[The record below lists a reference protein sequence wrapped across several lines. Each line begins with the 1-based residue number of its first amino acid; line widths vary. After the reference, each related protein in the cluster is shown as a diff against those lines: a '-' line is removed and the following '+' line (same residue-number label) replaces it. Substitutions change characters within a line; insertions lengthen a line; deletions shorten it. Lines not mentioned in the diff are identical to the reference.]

1 MAVYRSS
8 RYFTGDAQ
16 QIKNKTTNLYN
27 WTVYRKFP
35 ESVRINYINYTW
47 VDGDRMDYLADVY
60 LGSGTLWWKIM
71 DVNPDIEDPFNIPAG
86 TVIRIPRG

>member
-8 RYFTGDAQ
+8 RYYTGDAQ
-16 QIKNKTTNLYN
+16 QIKSKTTGLYN

-35 ESVRINYINYTW
+35 GSTRINYINYTW
-47 VDGDRMDYLADVY
+47 VEGDRMDYLADVY

-71 DVNPDIEDPFNIPAG
+71 DINPDIDDPFSIKEG
-86 TVIRIPRG
+86 TVIRIPRS